1 MPEGAG
7 ERLCVFGDFCFGPVA
22 TAGIINVFGIG
33 AHARMDYWGIG
44 FDYQFIGLNYAEVH
58 GDLNLLT
65 FEGRVYPGG
74 GAFYLAA
81 GIAWQN
87 IELDTELDVRVTT
100 NAPITRVAALGSV
113 NIPTLKLGL
122 GVMGRNGF
130 VLGID
135 LGIGI
140 RLKSVDP
147 KLETNLPQIPEV
159 VEAEGEFR
167 RAAKAWIEWLPFTV
181 QLNVLRLGF
190 LI

>member
-1 MPEGAG
+1 MLGS
-7 ERLCVFGDFCFGPVA
+7 FCFGPVV
-22 TAGIINVFGIG
+22 TAGVLNVFGIG

-44 FDYQFIGLNYAEVH
+44 FDYQFIGLNSSEVH

-65 FEGRVYPGG
+65 LEGRLYPTA
-74 GAFYLAA
+74 GAFYVAA

-87 IELDTELDVRVTT
+87 IALDTEVNVRVTS
-100 NAPITRVAALGSV
+100 NAPVTRVAALGRV
-113 NIPTLKLGL
+113 NIPVFKLGL
-122 GVMGRNGF
+122 GMMGRSGF

-140 RLKSVDP
+140 RLRAVDP
-147 KLETNLPQIPEV
+147 KLETNLPQVPEV

-167 RAAKAWIEWLPFTV
+167 RAAKSWIEWLPFTV